1 MKNIFL
7 ICFLIFGMNSSFA
20 EEGKEK
26 PNIEMFQ
33 DWIVSC
39 NPDNKLCIANQTIR
53 TEKGLPVA
61 LINITY
67 VAGKAIL
74 EFGLPLMMN
83 LEKPIK
89 VEVDDILIDTYSY
102 NTCSQRACFVI
113 RSNDLKLI
121 NSFRSGRQ
129 LKVFSETLN
138 GEKLELV
145 FSLNGFSR
153 TLNFL
158 KERLAD

>member
-53 TEKGLPVA
+53 TDKGLPVA

-67 VAGKAIL
+67 VAGNTVL
-74 EFGLPLMMN
+74 EFGIPLMMN
-83 LEKPIK
+83 LQKPIK
-89 VEVDDILIDTYSY
+89 VEVDENIISTYVY
-102 NTCSQRACFVI
+102 NTCSQSACFVI
-113 RSNDLKLI
+113 RNNDDKLL
-121 NSFRSGRQ
+121 NSFKSGKKAKITAESIDRKR
-129 LKVFSETLN
+129 LDLI
-138 GEKLELV
+138 
-145 FSLNGFSR
+145 FSLKGFTDAINR
-153 TLNFL
+153 ITIN
-158 KERLAD
+158 

>member
-7 ICFLIFGMNSSFA
+7 ICLFIFGINPSFA

-53 TEKGLPVA
+53 TDKGLPVA
-61 LINITY
+61 LINITH
-67 VAGKAIL
+67 VAGNTVL

-83 LEKPIK
+83 LQKPIK
-89 VEVDDILIDTYSY
+89 VEVDENLIVTYGY
-102 NTCSQRACFVI
+102 NTCSQSACFVI
-113 RSNDLKLI
+113 RNNDDKLLKSFMSGNKAKVTAESIDRKRLDLI
-121 NSFRSGRQ
+121 
-129 LKVFSETLN
+129 
-138 GEKLELV
+138 
-145 FSLNGFSR
+145 FSLRGFID
-153 TLNFL
+153 TL
-158 KERLAD
+158 ERLKRE

>member
-53 TEKGLPVA
+53 TDKGLPVA
-61 LINITY
+61 LINITH
-67 VAGKAIL
+67 VAGKTVL

-83 LEKPIK
+83 LQQPIN
-89 VEVDDILIDTYSY
+89 VEVDENMVGSYSY
-102 NTCSQRACFVI
+102 NTCSQSACIVI
-113 RSNDLKLI
+113 RNNDDKLL
-121 NSFRSGRQ
+121 NSFRLGKKARITAERIDRKRLDLTFS
-129 LKVFSETLN
+129 LKGFTDTVN
-138 GEKLELV
+138 KLEA
-145 FSLNGFSR
+145 
-153 TLNFL
+153 
-158 KERLAD
+158 K